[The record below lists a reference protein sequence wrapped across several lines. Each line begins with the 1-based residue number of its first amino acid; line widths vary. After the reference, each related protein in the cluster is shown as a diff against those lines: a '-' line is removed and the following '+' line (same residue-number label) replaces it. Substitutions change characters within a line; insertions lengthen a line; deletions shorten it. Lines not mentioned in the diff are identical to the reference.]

1 MTKVPTDSIQN
12 LPNLM
17 TKVSILVDSLQNL
30 VRQKCHNLVESINKI
45 LQKQDDASAHVKYCF
60 AGEKRKFRAK
70 KEWEKMVRIVQSNFD
85 VKKQENMGLKSKV
98 VTWV

>member
-1 MTKVPTDSIQN
+1 
-12 LPNLM
+12 M

-70 KEWEKMVRIVQSNFD
+70 KRNKRKWS
-85 VKKQENMGLKSKV
+85 KKQENMGTIKSKV
-98 VTWV
+98 VTLV